1 MGLMPLPTFKN
12 SPPGVCLIL
21 WSRASK
27 HKTPSDFGGC
37 GEEISMALALV
48 GGAAL
53 GAAFQGLL
61 TAVIKVSK
69 KFAGFHSILKKLEAT
84 LERIKP
90 YIQEMERL
98 NDELDRPRKE
108 MEKFIQILQDGE
120 KLIQDC
126 SSCYYH
132 QRIGYANKIKA
143 LDASLL
149 RLFQV
154 DVHAQVSRDVKEI
167 LAILKSN
174 GCNWNYRGVSDEH
187 ENLGSCNAP
196 GPPEFMVGLDVP
208 LKELKRWLCEDGESR
223 IVIKALGG
231 CGKTTLA
238 KELCHDNQ
246 VREYFKHI
254 LYATVSRSPN
264 LIAIITKLFWDED
277 ERVPKFQNEE
287 DAANQMELKLK
298 KKEESGDV
306 LLVLDDVWRGSESL
320 LAKFKFRTSKSKV
333 VVTSRN
339 DFPEFGS
346 TYDLKSLN
354 DDDAMALFRHS
365 AIPQNG
371 SCYFTPSNDLVKKI
385 VGHCKGLPLALEVV
399 GRSLHGRPVEIWRSR
414 LKKLSEGQSVVDSEA
429 DLRKCLQSSIDALND
444 EDVMLKECFMDLGSF
459 PEDQKIPATALI
471 DMWAE
476 LYNLDKDGI
485 DAIANL
491 HELSSR
497 SLLNLAVTRNDAS
510 EIDGWYSDAIVMQHD
525 DLRDLAIY
533 QSKQELI
540 KERKRLFVDFSKLPE
555 WWTEE
560 EQPQSSARLVSISTG
575 EMFSSSQGDLQI
587 PETEVR
593 WCNMQ
598 IPDPEVLILNFNQ
611 TQKKYKLPEFIK
623 QMDKLKVLIVTNYGI
638 AVELT
643 NFSVLGSLS
652 NLKRIRLEKVSIPTL
667 CNTSMGLKNLEK
679 ISLVMCYKIGQAFAS
694 STIQITEMLANLRE
708 INIDYCNDLVELP
721 EGFCDLVRLNKLS
734 ISNCP
739 KLSALP
745 EGIGKLANL
754 EVLRLRACAR
764 VSKLPDSIG
773 SLHKLSFLDITG
785 CVRLSEMPNRIGG
798 LRDLR
803 EFHMRRCPGLC
814 ELPSSVKDLVD
825 LESVICDESTVL
837 LWESFK
843 HFLPN
848 LTLSVREESINW
860 HLL

>member
-1 MGLMPLPTFKN
+1 
-12 SPPGVCLIL
+12 
-21 WSRASK
+21 
-27 HKTPSDFGGC
+27 
-37 GEEISMALALV
+37 MALALF

-69 KFAGFHSILKKLEAT
+69 KFAGFDSILKKLEAT

-98 NDELDRPRKE
+98 NDELDRPRME
-108 MEKFIQILQDGE
+108 MEKLIQILQDGE

-126 SSCYYH
+126 SRCYCY

-208 LKELKRWLCEDGESR
+208 LKELKRRLCEDGESR
-223 IVIKALGG
+223 IVIRAPGG
-231 CGKTTLA
+231 CGKTTMA

-254 LYATVSRSPN
+254 LYATVSRPPN

-306 LLVLDDVWRGSESL
+306 LLVLDDVWCGSESL

-339 DFPEFGS
+339 EFPEFGS
-346 TYDLKSLN
+346 TYDLELLN

-371 SCYFTPSNDLVKKI
+371 SCNYTPTDRLVKKI
-385 VGHCKGLPLALEVV
+385 VGHCKGIPLALEVV

-414 LKKLSEGQSVVDSEA
+414 LKKLSEGQSIVNSEII
-429 DLRKCLQSSIDALND
+429 LRKCLQSSIDALND

-497 SLLNLAVTRNDAS
+497 TLLNLAVTRNDAS

-525 DLRDLAIY
+525 FLRDLAIY
-533 QSKQELI
+533 QSEQELI

-560 EQPQSSARLVSISTG
+560 EQPRSSARLVSISTATSL
-575 EMFSSSQGDLQI
+575 E
-587 PETEVR
+587 
-593 WCNMQ
+593 
-598 IPDPEVLILNFNQ
+598 
-611 TQKKYKLPEFIK
+611 
-623 QMDKLKVLIVTNYGI
+623 
-638 AVELT
+638 EL
-643 NFSVLGSLS
+643 
-652 NLKRIRLEKVSIPTL
+652 
-667 CNTSMGLKNLEK
+667 
-679 ISLVMCYKIGQAFAS
+679 Y
-694 STIQITEMLANLRE
+694 
-708 INIDYCNDLVELP
+708 
-721 EGFCDLVRLNKLS
+721 
-734 ISNCP
+734 
-739 KLSALP
+739 
-745 EGIGKLANL
+745 
-754 EVLRLRACAR
+754 
-764 VSKLPDSIG
+764 
-773 SLHKLSFLDITG
+773 
-785 CVRLSEMPNRIGG
+785 
-798 LRDLR
+798 
-803 EFHMRRCPGLC
+803 
-814 ELPSSVKDLVD
+814 
-825 LESVICDESTVL
+825 
-837 LWESFK
+837 
-843 HFLPN
+843 
-848 LTLSVREESINW
+848 
-860 HLL
+860 

>member
-1 MGLMPLPTFKN
+1 MRKNIHNLFIVNGAYTCQCTPKIWTKKIGSFVFTFK
-12 SPPGVCLIL
+12 SSSRRVISGLINPNCRSL
-21 WSRASK
+21 TGQNTLRKGGKAECGFESRCSSK

-37 GEEISMALALV
+37 GEEISMALALF

-61 TAVIKVSK
+61 TAVIKVN
-69 KFAGFHSILKKLEAT
+69 GNGEVD
-84 LERIKP
+84 P
-90 YIQEMERL
+90 
-98 NDELDRPRKE
+98 
-108 MEKFIQILQDGE
+108 ILQDGE

-126 SSCYYH
+126 SRCYCY

-208 LKELKRWLCEDGESR
+208 LKELKLRLCEDGESR
-223 IVIKALGG
+223 IVIRAPGG
-231 CGKTTLA
+231 CGKTTMA

-246 VREYFKHI
+246 HI
-254 LYATVSRSPN
+254 LYATVSRPPN

-306 LLVLDDVWRGSESL
+306 LLVLDDVWCGSESL

-339 DFPEFGS
+339 EFPEFGS
-346 TYDLKSLN
+346 TYDLELLN

-371 SCYFTPSNDLVKKI
+371 SCNYTPTDRLVKKVI
-385 VGHCKGLPLALEVV
+385 VGHCTGLPLALEVV

-414 LKKLSEGQSVVDSEA
+414 LKKLSEGQSIVNSEII
-429 DLRKCLQSSIDALND
+429 LRKCLQSSIDALND

-497 SLLNLAVTRNDAS
+497 TLLNLAVTRNDAS

-525 DLRDLAIY
+525 FLRDLAIY
-533 QSKQELI
+533 QSEQELI

-555 WWTEE
+555 WWWTEE
-560 EQPQSSARLVSISTG
+560 EQPRSSARLVSISTG

-598 IPDPEVLILNFNQ
+598 IPDPE
-611 TQKKYKLPEFIK
+611 K
-623 QMDKLKVLIVTNYGI
+623 
-638 AVELT
+638 
-643 NFSVLGSLS
+643 
-652 NLKRIRLEKVSIPTL
+652 
-667 CNTSMGLKNLEK
+667 C
-679 ISLVMCYKIGQAFAS
+679 
-694 STIQITEMLANLRE
+694 LANLRE

-785 CVRLSEMPNRIGG
+785 CVRLSEMPNRIDG

-803 EFHMRRCPGLC
+803 EFHMRRCPGLF

-848 LTLSVREESINW
+848 LTLLVREESINW

>member
-1 MGLMPLPTFKN
+1 M
-12 SPPGVCLIL
+12 
-21 WSRASK
+21 
-27 HKTPSDFGGC
+27 
-37 GEEISMALALV
+37 
-48 GGAAL
+48 
-53 GAAFQGLL
+53 
-61 TAVIKVSK
+61 
-69 KFAGFHSILKKLEAT
+69 
-84 LERIKP
+84 
-90 YIQEMERL
+90 
-98 NDELDRPRKE
+98 E
-108 MEKFIQILQDGE
+108 MEKLIQILQDGE

-126 SSCYYH
+126 SRCYCY

-154 DVHAQVSRDVKEI
+154 DVQAQVSRDVKEI

-174 GCNWNYRGVSDEH
+174 GFNWNYRGVSDEY

-208 LKELKRWLCEDGESR
+208 LKELKRRLCEDGEPR
-223 IVIKALGG
+223 IVIRAPGG

-238 KELCHDNQ
+238 KGLCHDNE

-254 LYATVSRSPN
+254 LYATVSKRPN

-298 KKEESGDV
+298 KKEESGAV
-306 LLVLDDVWRGSESL
+306 LLVLDDVWCGSESL
-320 LAKFKFRTSKSKV
+320 LAKFKFGILKSKV
-333 VVTSRN
+333 LVTSRN
-339 DFPEFGS
+339 EFPEFGS
-346 TYDLKSLN
+346 TYNLELLN
-354 DDDAMALFRHS
+354 EEDAMALFRHS
-365 AIPQNG
+365 AIPQRG
-371 SCYFTPSNDLVKKI
+371 SCNYTPSNSLVKEI

-399 GRSLHGRPVEIWRSR
+399 GRSLHGKSVEIWRSR
-414 LKKLSEGQSVVDSEA
+414 LMKLSEGPSIVDSET
-429 DLRKCLQSSIDALND
+429 DLRKCLQSSLDALND

-476 LYNLDKDGI
+476 LYNLDKDGVH
-485 DAIANL
+485 AIANL
-491 HELSSR
+491 HKLSSQ
-497 SLLNLAVTRNDAS
+497 SLLNLAVARNDAS

-525 DLRDLAIY
+525 LLRDLAIY
-533 QSKQELI
+533 QSNQEPI
-540 KERKRLFVDFSKLPE
+540 EERKRLFVDLTGSKLPE

-575 EMFSSSQGDLQI
+575 EMFSSRQGDLQI

-667 CNTSMGLKNLEK
+667 CNTSMELKNLEK

-694 STIQITEMLANLRE
+694 STIQIPEMLPNLRE

-739 KLSALP
+739 KLSGLP
-745 EGIGKLANL
+745 EGIEKLANL
-754 EVLRLRACAR
+754 QVLRLRACVG

-785 CVRLSEMPNRIGG
+785 CVKLSEMPNRIDG

-814 ELPSSVKDLVD
+814 ELPSSVKNLVD
-825 LESVICDESTVL
+825 LESVICDDHTLL

-843 HFLPN
+843 QSLPN
-848 LTLSVREESINW
+848 LTLSVREVSTDW